1 MITLSKCVKKVAEK
15 FIQENVIKNFK
26 SNNIYEY
33 IEKTNMYKSSQ
44 LSHCL
49 LVWISHTRANNSK
62 INRLHE
68 SCFSIIYSDK
78 QSSYEM

>member
-15 FIQENVIKNFK
+15 FMISK